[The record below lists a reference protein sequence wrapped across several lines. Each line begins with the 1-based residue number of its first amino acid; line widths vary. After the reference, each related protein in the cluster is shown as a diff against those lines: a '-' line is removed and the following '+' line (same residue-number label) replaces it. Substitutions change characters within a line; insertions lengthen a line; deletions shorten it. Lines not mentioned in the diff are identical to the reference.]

1 MDYFSHVFVARC
13 PEDPIFLFYF
23 ISCIL
28 LLFILFVAF
37 FSGSKNNIKKIQG
50 HSNLYTLHDI
60 ILLVSIQGFIE
71 QGVGARNYLILIL

>member
-1 MDYFSHVFVARC
+1 MTDRQTGSSFITRGVMDYFSHVFVAKC

-37 FSGSKNNIKKIQG
+37 FSGSINNTLKKLGRYNRTCIKKKKK
-50 HSNLYTLHDI
+50 L
-60 ILLVSIQGFIE
+60 
-71 QGVGARNYLILIL
+71 

>member
-1 MDYFSHVFVARC
+1 MI
-13 PEDPIFLFYF
+13 IF
-23 ISCIL
+23 
-28 LLFILFVAF
+28 
-37 FSGSKNNIKKIQG
+37 KNNIKKIQG